1 MNAFWKRK
9 RLGKLVIN
17 IFLMLMSLCIGVI
30 FIEVIVRKFV
40 TISSFRYISE
50 NKLHW
55 NSDHPERRFALTP
68 GYRGRLVSQEFNT
81 SVFVNDLGFRYS
93 GNFPSDNPSSINN
106 VKDLVFVIGD
116 SYVFGVGV
124 DYENSIPAR
133 LEHYLNEQ
141 NISDL
146 SVWNLG
152 VPGYAVQQSIF
163 TLHDFVSIRKPDQV
177 VMCVFTSK
185 LPSGANDITGSVDF
199 ENWLLRTGDFDSK
212 RTTIEEKVVE
222 NNVSQTNKQK
232 TRRKRPLTRK
242 AIKWLERNSALYNF
256 LMLRV
261 GPIIRSNVHRL
272 TPISEDIEEKFIQG
286 WELVDQYLGY
296 LNRLKNENQFDV
308 MLVYIP
314 EHSDVMINRE
324 EF

>member
-1 MNAFWKRK
+1 MNTFWKRK

-55 NSDHPERRFALTP
+55 NSDHPKRRFALTP

-81 SVFVNDLGFRYS
+81 SVFVNNLGFRCS
-93 GNFPSDNPSSINN
+93 ENIPSDYLSVINN
-106 VKDLVFVIGD
+106 VKEIVFVIGD

-141 NISDL
+141 NISDV
-146 SVWNLG
+146 SVWNL
-152 VPGYAVQQSIF
+152 VFPVMLFSSPFLLYKTMFQSGN
-163 TLHDFVSIRKPDQV
+163 LIRSS
-177 VMCVFTSK
+177 CVF
-185 LPSGANDITGSVDF
+185 LLQNCPQGANDITGSVDF
-199 ENWLLRTGDFDSK
+199 ENWLLRNGDLDPK
-212 RTTIEEKVVE
+212 RITIEEKVVE

-232 TRRKRPLTRK
+232 TRRKRTLTRK

-256 LMLRV
+256 IMLRV

-286 WELVDQYLGY
+286 WELVDKYLGY
-296 LNRLKNENQFDV
+296 LN
-308 MLVYIP
+308 
-314 EHSDVMINRE
+314 
-324 EF
+324 